1 MEQLLVFHYLKL
13 MNKEILV
20 IDDNPD
26 IRSLVSSIL
35 KEQNFVV
42 RTAANYDQAV
52 FEVNKKLPDLAIIDI
67 KLDKADKDGIDLLKL
82 VMRKDKLTPVIMI
95 SGHATVQ
102 VAVEA
107 TRLGAYEFIEKPFS
121 KEKILSYVNRALESS
136 ELKKEKDLLE
146 NKLFHSFELIGKS
159 PSILKV
165 KKIIEKLSTSDSR
178 VLISGATGT
187 GKELVARKIHKNST
201 RSKEPFVIINAA
213 LLKESTYEKELFGEE
228 LDDGTISSGA
238 LERANKGTLLI
249 DEVSEIPYE
258 TQANVLRVLIDQ
270 KFKRL
275 NGSKDIS
282 VNIRLI
288 SSTSKNLLELVK
300 LKKFREDLFHR
311 LNVMPIQLSSLA
323 SRTEDIPLLIEYFK
337 KKLSDINGVQE
348 TKIDLKND
356 NFYTYNWPGNVR
368 ELRNLVE
375 RITILSAN
383 ETDRNVDKYIEDIL
397 NPSSTVENNKSIL
410 EKSFTSPLK
419 EARKHFEKEY
429 LTTQLKKNHGNISKT
444 ADFIGMERSAL
455 HRKLKELGIK
465 GIN

>member
-1 MEQLLVFHYLKL
+1 ML
-13 MNKEILV
+13 KEILV

-26 IRSLVSSIL
+26 IRLLVSNIL
-35 KEQNFVV
+35 KEQNYIL

-52 FEVNKKLPDLAIIDI
+52 FEINKKLPDLAIIDI
-67 KLDKADKDGIDLLKL
+67 KLDKVDKDGIDLLKL
-82 VMRKDKLTPVIMI
+82 ITKKDKFLPVIMI

-102 VAVEA
+102 IAVEA

-121 KEKILSYVNRALESS
+121 KEKILNYVNRGLESAS
-136 ELKKEKDLLE
+136 LKKEKDIIE
-146 NKLFHSFELIGKS
+146 NKLFHSFDLIGKS
-159 PSILKV
+159 QSIIKI
-165 KKIIEKLSTSDSR
+165 KKIIDKLSNSESR
-178 VLISGATGT
+178 ILIFGPTGS
-187 GKELVARKIHKNST
+187 GKELVARKIHKNSL

-213 LLKESTYEKELFGEE
+213 LLKENTYEKELFGEE
-228 LDDGTISSGA
+228 LPDGSISYGA

-270 KFKRL
+270 KFKRVK
-275 NGSKDIS
+275 GSKDIS

-288 SSTSKNLLELVK
+288 SSTSKNLSELVK
-300 LKKFREDLFHR
+300 QNKFREDLFHR
-311 LNVMPIQLSSLA
+311 LNVMPIELTALN
-323 SRTEDIPLLIEYFK
+323 SRTEDIPLLIDYFK
-337 KKLSDINGVQE
+337 EKLSEINGVS
-348 TKIDLKND
+348 KPVIDVKND
-356 NFYTYNWPGNVR
+356 NLFTYNWPGNVR

-375 RITILSAN
+375 RITILSAD
-383 ETDRNVDKYIEDIL
+383 ETKVNTNNLIQDIL
-397 NPSSTVENNKSIL
+397 NPSKALLSNNDLL
-410 EKSFTSPLK
+410 EKSFASPLK

>member
-1 MEQLLVFHYLKL
+1 MH
-13 MNKEILV
+13 KEILV

-35 KEQNFVV
+35 KEQNFEV
-42 RTAANYDQAV
+42 RTAANYDQAT
-52 FEVNKKLPDLAIIDI
+52 FEINKKLPDLAIIDI
-67 KLDKADKDGIDLLKL
+67 KLDRTDKDGIDLLKL
-82 VMRKDKLTPVIMI
+82 VTKKNKLTPVIMI

-102 VAVEA
+102 IAVEA

-121 KEKILSYVNRALESS
+121 KEKILNYVNRALESS
-136 ELKKEKDLLE
+136 ELKKEKDIME

-159 PSILKV
+159 PSVMKI
-165 KKIIEKLSTSDSR
+165 KKIIEKLSSSESR
-178 VLISGATGT
+178 VLISGPTGT
-187 GKELVARKIHKNST
+187 GKELVARKIHKNSL

-228 LDDGTISSGA
+228 LEDGNISYGA

-249 DEVSEIPYE
+249 DEVSEIPYP

-275 NGSKDIS
+275 NGSKDIN

-288 SSTSKNLLELVK
+288 SSTSKDLNNLVQLN
-300 LKKFREDLFHR
+300 KFREDLYHR
-311 LNVMPIQLSSLA
+311 LNVMPITLTSLT
-323 SRTEDIPLLIEYFK
+323 SRTEDIPLLIDYFK
-337 KKLSDINGVQE
+337 KKLSEINGVQQP
-348 TKIDLKND
+348 KIDIKND
-356 NFYTYNWPGNVR
+356 NLYTYSWPGNVR

-375 RITILSAN
+375 RITILSEN
-383 ETDRNVDKYIEDIL
+383 ESQSNINKLIEDIL
-397 NPSSTVENNKSIL
+397 NPSSSSLSGNDLL
-410 EKSFTSPLK
+410 EKSLTSPLK
-419 EARKHFEKEY
+419 EARKYFEKEY
-429 LTTQLKKNHGNISKT
+429 LTNQLKKNHGNISKT

>member
-1 MEQLLVFHYLKL
+1 MH
-13 MNKEILV
+13 KEILV

-26 IRSLVSSIL
+26 IRNLVSSIL
-35 KEQNFVV
+35 KDQNFNV

-52 FEVNKKLPDLAIIDI
+52 FEINKKLPDLAIVDI

-82 VMRKDKLTPVIMI
+82 ITKKDKFTPVIMI

-102 VAVEA
+102 IAVEA

-121 KEKILSYVNRALESS
+121 KEKILNYVKRALESS
-136 ELKKEKDLLE
+136 QLKKEKNIIE
-146 NKLFHSFELIGKS
+146 NKLFHSFDLIGNS
-159 PSILKV
+159 PSIVKV
-165 KKIIEKLSTSDSR
+165 KKIIEKLSTSESR
-178 VLISGATGT
+178 VLISGPTGT
-187 GKELVARKIHKNST
+187 GKELVARKIHKNSL

-213 LLKESTYEKELFGEE
+213 LLKETTYEKELFGEE
-228 LDDGTISSGA
+228 FEDGNISFGA

-275 NGSKDIS
+275 NGSKDVN

-288 SSTSKNLLELVK
+288 SSTAKNLSELVK
-300 LKKFREDLFHR
+300 ENKFREDLYHR
-311 LNVMPIQLSSLA
+311 LNVIPIELTSLS
-323 SRTEDIPLLIEYFK
+323 SRTEDIPLLINYFK
-337 KKLSDINGVQE
+337 KKLSDINGVQQF
-348 TKIDLKND
+348 KIEINND
-356 NFYTYNWPGNVR
+356 NLYTYNWPGNVR

-375 RITILSAN
+375 RITILTAN
-383 ETDRNVDKYIEDIL
+383 EKKNDINKMIEDIL
-397 NPSSTVENNKSIL
+397 NPSKLLDINQNLL

-429 LTTQLKKNHGNISKT
+429 LLTQLKKNHGNISKT